1 MTDIEIL
8 LVDDCSSDNSIE
20 IIEQLQKEDSRIKL
34 IKNKNTMGTLYARSI
49 GALNA
54 KGKYIMPLDNDDL
67 FINDIFI
74 KCYEEAEKNNLDIIE
89 FLGYSIT
96 NSSLV
101 DKNAKIPYFLR
112 FIVSGPIIRQPQLS
126 TYMFKK
132 FGKIYI
138 EVDAYLWGKCI
149 KTKIYRKALDI
160 IGKEIYT
167 QNVVWTEDRI
177 VNFGLFRI
185 ATSFKKIN
193 IYGIIYID
201 NNSSVG
207 HNLMKMNEKKVMFD
221 QLIYVANVFNL
232 TKNSEDIRI
241 AIYLLS
247 KKWNKMFKQ
256 LSEENKLIATNLYN
270 NIKNCSNISEFR
282 YYFKVSQI

>member
-20 IIEQLQKEDSRIKL
+20 IIKQLQKEDSRIKL

-49 GALNA
+49 GTLNA
-54 KGKYIMPLDNDDL
+54 KGKYNMPLDNDDL
-67 FINDIFI
+67 FINI

-89 FLGYSIT
+89 FLGYSIA

-112 FIVSGPIIRQPQLS
+112 FIVSGPIIRQPELS

-167 QNVVWTEDRI
+167 QNIVWIKDRI

-185 ATSFKKIN
+185 ANSFKK
-193 IYGIIYID
+193 
-201 NNSSVG
+201 
-207 HNLMKMNEKKVMFD
+207 
-221 QLIYVANVFNL
+221 
-232 TKNSEDIRI
+232 
-241 AIYLLS
+241 
-247 KKWNKMFKQ
+247 
-256 LSEENKLIATNLYN
+256 
-270 NIKNCSNISEFR
+270 
-282 YYFKVSQI
+282 